1 MAATSPYSGNDY
13 QAVSNFRP
21 YELPVNDIFKSI
33 SAQNQFWDA
42 GAARVKSYYDKG
54 SNLDLTS
61 TENRKIRDQ
70 FIKDSEKELIKL
82 SSMNLADPSVQKKGM
97 SIFKPLFKDKAIL
110 QDDYL
115 TRKQKEIYSEAEKY
129 KNDEKTK
136 GTGFHMDNLAY
147 ALMPFRSFGENT
159 SRAELDSIFNK
170 AKNSQYI
177 PHYDF
182 SKERMDILEQ
192 CKPDKFSNTT
202 GQGMYLDTDKDSSL
216 TKSKLWGCLNT
227 ALSPQATQQIRI
239 SAAVRYNNDYG
250 TLKNDYIES
259 ASSEIKAYKSEV
271 SKLAAKKAAIAG
283 NKQYAEIE
291 NGYAEE
297 IKMYEAQ
304 INRKS
309 DDLLKINGWD
319 EKYIS
324 DRYEDLAYSAYFKRI
339 NEPFAQAFS
348 RMDIERD
355 KKANPVSMMMY
366 VQQKMDDRQ
375 TQAEMHD
382 YNMEDY
388 KTKLKMLYGGDGDSR
403 SVSERMRLGLASG
416 MISPEEFQKV
426 YGSAVEEEQG
436 QGFDAINTL
445 VGDADK
451 NINSKFSEIK
461 RYLEGDEDLAKIV
474 ADVKTPE
481 DFNKKIGEIN
491 TFLSTAT
498 KNPNTPAAYK
508 AAELIEAMNS
518 YVGFLNTKTHYQ
530 AILDDAW
537 SSITVTN
544 KELFEGRYLKDI
556 EPLNIGGKQITANEV
571 VDALDGIS
579 QKYDIRKY
587 YITTPSYTSPTTFV
601 TTPGTKVEEMQ
612 LIDKKTGEVL
622 ADLGKANSKY
632 NRWFGSIL
640 EKQLE
645 NSNDRN
651 KAVNNILKQRLAT
664 QRQTIVSG
672 NLLDEKNF
680 DPRVKESVESAFG
693 KLPGNV
699 KFSTVGNFNPVTGE
713 VEIQGVNSKGQVLSY
728 KELRD
733 AAAEAK
739 ADFGQGAFTEG
750 SRGTSIRVKIPA
762 LQIIRKP
769 EGFDSIESLVDYG
782 ASKVMDNPNLAR
794 GFDIFA
800 GFTPHGNSVSVKVEK
815 GIGSGMPKYSI
826 VLQGADGKTQQLL
839 ATSKS
844 DAINGL
850 QKYLSGELDKEI
862 K

>member
-61 TENRKIRDQ
+61 AENRKIRDQ

-192 CKPDKFSNTT
+192 CKPDKFNNTT
-202 GQGMYLDTDKDSSL
+202 AQGMYLDTEKDSSL

-530 AILDDAW
+530 AILDDVEKSTKDNNPEIFSNYEKSVNKIFNSTDSFKLNTGETINGTRLKNIVEGKDARYFLRKDVSQ
-537 SSITVTN
+537 SSYNPANKTFLTGDNNAVTYEYFIVD
-544 KELFEGRYLKDI
+544 KESKNVTR
-556 EPLNIGGKQITANEV
+556 AN
-571 VDALDGIS
+571 
-579 QKYDIRKY
+579 
-587 YITTPSYTSPTTFV
+587 TSVSDYF
-601 TTPGTKVEEMQ
+601 KA
-612 LIDKKTGEVL
+612 IDKKDSNFREAV
-622 ADLGKANSKY
+622 
-632 NRWFGSIL
+632 
-640 EKQLE
+640 
-645 NSNDRN
+645 NSNLI
-651 KAVNNILKQRLAT
+651 KRLAT
-664 QRQTIVSG
+664 QKQTIVSG

-680 DPRVKESVESAFG
+680 DPRVKEFVESTFG

-713 VEIQGVNSKGQVLSY
+713 VEIQGANSKGQVLSY